1 MRAHRQ
7 PEADRERAPRD
18 EAAGPEVLPRV
29 LPGVRP
35 AGGRGSEP
43 GERRHDGRRTTPRGG
58 ATVVLQPGLVHGT
71 RRVDEA
77 AEGNDHA
84 HSEVNETEI
93 FVCVQCSEA
102 IERVLI
108 CDSAIC
114 RQLMVSASRDCN

>member
-7 PEADRERAPRD
+7 PEVDRERAPRD
-18 EAAGPEVLPRV
+18 AAAGPEVLPRV

-35 AGGRGSEP
+35 AGGCGSEP
-43 GERRHDGRRTTPRGG
+43 GERRDDGRRTTPRGG
-58 ATVVLQPGLVHGT
+58 ATVVLQPGLLHGT

-77 AEGNDHA
+77 TEGDDHVD
-84 HSEVNETEI
+84 SEVNETET

-108 CDSAIC
+108 CGSAIC
-114 RQLMVSASRDCN
+114 Q